1 MSNGDFIKEAF
12 PDVELKFHKD
22 LNGIRT
28 VQVRFNDDSLRGAYA
43 THIFSRDWWD
53 AEYQKKK

>member
-28 VQVRFNDDSLRGAYA
+28 VQVRFNDDSLRGCLCYS
-43 THIFSRDWWD
+43 HI
-53 AEYQKKK
+53 Q